1 MSQTK
6 TKLLPFLR
14 QWRNK
19 QVKYFARSEKQ
30 LASFFY
36 IFSCLNLLIQL
47 YTHKAIKR
55 LSFCPYNQKVA
66 PLKISFSFQQKYYI
80 KKKKEKALNVKGL
93 ERRSCFCDSRQF
105 YLDRKDKCLKW
116 KMV

>member
-30 LASFFY
+30 LVSFFY

-55 LSFCPYNQKVA
+55 LS
-66 PLKISFSFQQKYYI
+66 L
-80 KKKKEKALNVKGL
+80 
-93 ERRSCFCDSRQF
+93 
-105 YLDRKDKCLKW
+105 
-116 KMV
+116 